1 MFKKKKDPSPQEM
14 ERRASRQAAKE
25 DNQARRRQSHMERRE
40 SRRQSHMERR
50 ESRRISEAKKAETT
64 RDRWREMK
72 SVMSPPTIMLGLTAS
87 LGGFLFGADTGQISG
102 FLIMRVRLRG
112 TWT

>member
-25 DNQARRRQSHMERRE
+25 DNQAR
-40 SRRQSHMERR
+40 RRQSHMERR